1 MVATGTMALDKTIG
15 GSVGNPPADNSE
27 AEMLK
32 KMIAGADS
40 AVLKEAYSKQLAQ
53 LEMKK
58 VFG

>member
-1 MVATGTMALDKTIG
+1 
-15 GSVGNPPADNSE
+15 
-27 AEMLK
+27 
-32 KMIAGADS
+32 MIAETDS